1 VHANRVRDGVD
12 PLTISIRSR
21 NVQAGNPWMRSC
33 AMASFSTGLHHVAT
47 QSAFGWPAIAVAVGM
62 GAYLNHQGASLK
74 PPGIISFELAFTT
87 SKARAIVG
95 GWAGLLDIAAKQVRC
110 DYVFIFGYAC
120 SLLFICFRAADY
132 ASHRGHAD
140 LASLAEFAGYGALLA
155 GLLDGIENGGLLLM
169 LAGRISTLIVLV
181 TSLCATVKFVLAFAA
196 IPVACAVAGWS
207 WWSPAQ
213 S

>member
-1 VHANRVRDGVD
+1 MTA
-12 PLTISIRSR
+12 
-21 NVQAGNPWMRSC
+21 
-33 AMASFSTGLHHVAT
+33 FSTGLHHIAT

-74 PPGIISFELAFTT
+74 PPGIIGFELAFTT
-87 SKARAIVG
+87 SNARRIVG
-95 GWAGLLDIAAKQVRC
+95 GWAGSLDVAAKQVWY
-110 DYVFIFGYAC
+110 DYVFILGYAC
-120 SLLFICFRAADY
+120 SLLFICFHAADY

-155 GLLDGIENGGLLLM
+155 GLLDGIENVGLLLM

-181 TSLCATVKFVLAFAA
+181 TSLCATMKFVLALAA

-213 S
+213 T